1 MSDMSIAYTV
11 GRMHGLR
18 GLQQHPCLFPAD
30 SWEGKQYKQG
40 YIDGAVALDNDI
52 ERETKCLVK

>member
-1 MSDMSIAYTV
+1 MSESVAYTV

-18 GLQQHPCLFPAD
+18 GLQQHPYLFPAD
-30 SWEGKQYKQG
+30 SWEGRQYKQG

-52 ERETKCLVK
+52 ERETKCLAK